1 MTRHE
6 VIARAFPGLPASMFY
21 LLTDGELN
29 RLVPNWSD
37 RLARYF
43 NEASGDGFPTGYAVE
58 RGLADAWQRVRADYD
73 AADAAELARE
83 QAEEA
88 EAKRIDEIVHGAWMR
103 RDAERERSAQP
114 ELL

>member
-1 MTRHE
+1 MTHSE
-6 VIARAFPGLPASMFY
+6 VIARAFPGLPANGFH

-29 RLVPNWSD
+29 RLLPCWSN
-37 RLARYF
+37 RLTRYF
-43 NEASGDGFPTGYAVE
+43 NEAVGDGFPTGMAVE

-103 RDAERERSAQP
+103 RDAARERSAQP